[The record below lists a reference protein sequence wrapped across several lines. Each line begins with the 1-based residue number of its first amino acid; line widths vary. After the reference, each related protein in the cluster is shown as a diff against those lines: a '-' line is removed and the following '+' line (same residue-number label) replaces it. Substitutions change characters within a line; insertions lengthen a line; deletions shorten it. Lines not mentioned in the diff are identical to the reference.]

1 MKPAFF
7 RTWAKLSFGDHNFV
21 LELCEERQQMIRVQL
36 LVENPEQVVERITD
50 MVEEIRSECMAQLQ
64 YFVAVQ
70 VPEAEDILI
79 SLDRVRKTIGEG
91 GMHLYIGK
99 GLKQQRLER
108 ASFELWCPPD
118 VEDHY
123 DIFISYR
130 QTDELTSR
138 RVVLATLP
146 SRA

>member
-1 MKPAFF
+1 
-7 RTWAKLSFGDHNFV
+7 
-21 LELCEERQQMIRVQL
+21 
-36 LVENPEQVVERITD
+36 
-50 MVEEIRSECMAQLQ
+50 MAQLQ